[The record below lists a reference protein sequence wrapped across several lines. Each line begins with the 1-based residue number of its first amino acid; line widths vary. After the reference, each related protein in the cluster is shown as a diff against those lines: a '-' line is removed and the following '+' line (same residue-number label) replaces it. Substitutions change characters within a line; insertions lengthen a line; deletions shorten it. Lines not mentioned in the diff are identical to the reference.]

1 MYTKETSFDACT
13 DFPPRVNPQ
22 VMEAVEI
29 LPEACFT
36 EKKRPS
42 FILQVFTNIPNKRRD

>member
-1 MYTKETSFDACT
+1 MYTEETSFDACT
-13 DFPPRVNPQ
+13 DFPIRVNPQ

-36 EKKRPS
+36 EKKKTVLHLTS
-42 FILQVFTNIPNKRRD
+42 IYKHTE